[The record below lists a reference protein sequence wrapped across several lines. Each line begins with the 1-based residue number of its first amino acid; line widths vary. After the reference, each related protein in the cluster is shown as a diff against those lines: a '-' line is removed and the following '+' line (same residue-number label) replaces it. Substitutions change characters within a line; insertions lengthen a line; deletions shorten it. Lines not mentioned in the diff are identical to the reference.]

1 MSFDYGTRV
10 STPPR
15 VINPEEIQRRQIN
28 IAVDAAI
35 RRANEQHRKELAAL
49 RSKHEK
55 EQQQLERKLSTL

>member
-35 RRANEQHRKELAAL
+35 RRANEQHRKD
-49 RSKHEK
+49 
-55 EQQQLERKLSTL
+55 